1 MIFYPK
7 CCLLIFLV
15 YNFQTDL
22 KKILSFLLL
31 AEIQYFSLKKARL
44 PCTRR
49 ARPCTTRTR
58 FYLALKALGS
68 AHVRLAMADNKCSHS
83 VVKFYLTS
91 CVDLF

>member
-31 AEIQYFSLKKARL
+31 AKIQYFSLKKARL

-58 FYLALKALGS
+58 FYLALEALEMSLMPATDIMNRSG
-68 AHVRLAMADNKCSHS
+68 VLDC
-83 VVKFYLTS
+83 TS
-91 CVDLF
+91 LDVGF